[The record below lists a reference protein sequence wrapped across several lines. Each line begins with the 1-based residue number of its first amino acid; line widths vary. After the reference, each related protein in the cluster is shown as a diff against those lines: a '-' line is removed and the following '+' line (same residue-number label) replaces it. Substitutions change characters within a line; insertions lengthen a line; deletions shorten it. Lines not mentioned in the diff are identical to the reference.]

1 MCGKNGVFQK
11 MVQFFGNLSVPKA
24 HWGHSFLNDL
34 WLVPFRYQVRFRYRI
49 PFPYRILFNIEFHSH
64 IEFNS
69 DNEFDPDIEF
79 DLDIEFLLDIE
90 FFFDIE
96 FDFDIGS
103 SLKPI
108 DSHWFKHVLL
118 DLFSPQ
124 LCIFFFHKTIKFYL
138 IKRTSLIFF
147 SQIDTIC
154 VVKTQ

>member
-1 MCGKNGVFQK
+1 MGSFKKWF
-11 MVQFFGNLSVPKA
+11 
-24 HWGHSFLNDL
+24 SFLGICL
-34 WLVPFRYQVRFRYRI
+34 
-49 PFPYRILFNIEFHSH
+49 FPKPIGAIHFLMICGWFLFDIKFDSGIEFLFHIESFFNIEFHSH

-90 FFFDIE
+90 ILFDLE

-138 IKRTSLIFF
+138 MKRTSLIFF